1 MTQAKLAQRVKV
13 ITVFAC
19 IFLFALICLAFYT
32 QIKLNS
38 LSSKNAFLD
47 TKINELSVTKTNLKD
62 GIEIRSTDAYVE
74 QQARENLGMI
84 KTDGEVVYI
93 FEDEEEKDK

>member
-1 MTQAKLAQRVKV
+1 MTQARLAQRVKI
-13 ITVFAC
+13 ITVFAT

-38 LSSKNAFLD
+38 LASKNALLD
-47 TKINELSVTKTNLKD
+47 TKINELSVTKASLED
-62 GIEIRSTDAYVE
+62 GIESRLTDAYVE

-84 KTDGEVVYI
+84 KSEGEVVYV
-93 FEDEEEKDK
+93 FEDEEEK